1 MHANSQI
8 SPPNLTAQHSKT
20 SQYSNREEFLN
31 VISHAIGFVVALVG
45 LITMIY
51 RAEGALAV
59 VSVTVYGASLVLM
72 FLSSTLYHGS
82 RNPGLRQQLKLLD
95 HSAIYLLIAG
105 TYTPFMLL
113 SLDNWVGTAGIITIW
128 ALAVA
133 GLLFKWFVREKFA
146 RVSLALYLIMGWLVI
161 VMIYPLYQSVPIGG
175 LWLLFSGGI
184 CFSVG
189 AAFYSA
195 KKIPYTHAIW
205 HLFVIAGC
213 ACHFL
218 SIYLYVI

>member
-1 MHANSQI
+1 MHAQ
-8 SPPNLTAQHSKT
+8 SKT
-20 SQYSNREEFLN
+20 DPSKLAADYSSREELFN
-31 VISHAIGFVVALVG
+31 VASHGIGFVVALVG
-45 LITMIY
+45 LITIIV

-59 VSVTVYGASLVLM
+59 ASVSIYGASLVLM

-82 RNPGLRQQLKLLD
+82 RHPVVRQNLKLLD

-161 VMIYPLYQSVPIGG
+161 VMIYPLYQSVPLGG
-175 LWLLFSGGI
+175 LWLLFAGGI
-184 CFSVG
+184 CFSIG
-189 AAFYSA
+189 AAFYAA

-205 HLFVIAGC
+205 HLFVMAGC

-218 SIYLYVI
+218 SIYWYVI